1 MPISCSCLP
10 LPRRQLIRWFC
21 CLLPLVGGPLLAA
34 PALAQRPPGVP
45 ALFPT
50 LPAAT
55 AARPVSPY
63 FTGYADAHLPTN
75 PTPDEREIKSEE
87 SDYLARYGASD
98 TAAALIHLY
107 FRKRGAG
114 HLIFAAA
121 VVPLIVALT
130 GRRYERVVG
139 GPSSGQTIP
148 VDKPY
153 VEPFAYS
160 ALSLQFLGL
169 IKTVAWNRRALYDE
183 LVRFGQTRRLSR
195 SMNRRLR
202 PHLIKTR
209 NREYGD

>member
-1 MPISCSCLP
+1 M
-10 LPRRQLIRWFC
+10 
-21 CLLPLVGGPLLAA
+21 
-34 PALAQRPPGVP
+34 
-45 ALFPT
+45 
-50 LPAAT
+50 
-55 AARPVSPY
+55 
-63 FTGYADAHLPTN
+63 
-75 PTPDEREIKSEE
+75 
-87 SDYLARYGASD
+87 
-98 TAAALIHLY
+98 
-107 FRKRGAG
+107 
-114 HLIFAAA
+114 
-121 VVPLIVALT
+121 VPLIVALT

-148 VDKPY
+148 IDKPY

-183 LVRFGQTRRLSR
+183 LVKFGQTRRLSR